1 MVLTDEPPLYR
12 DLMRLKPEALTPNG
26 WAVKAGVSRTVWSDM
41 RRHGNPSRRTLEKLL
56 TAAGSSLAEFEALR
70 IGRAPRSFAPISGA
84 GAEEAR
90 SAGWRPAPLPP
101 VPLLATGQGGD
112 WPDDGRQI
120 EWMALDPDRIAGKVE
135 RPSSLAGD
143 SQAYAVTV
151 VGESMWPRFRPGR
164 KLLVSPA
171 ASVVI
176 GDDVLLRLT
185 SLSEQGK
192 AMVMIKEFVRRTP
205 GFVEL
210 RQFNPG
216 AAFRVEASKVAAI
229 HKIVGEAI

>member
-12 DLMRLKPEALTPNG
+12 DLMRLKPNELTPNG

-56 TAAGSSLAEFEALR
+56 AAAGSSLAEFEALR
-70 IGRAPRSFAPISGA
+70 IGRAPLPFVPISGA
-84 GAEEAR
+84 GAEDAR

-101 VPLLATGQGGD
+101 VPLLATGQSGD

-120 EWMALDPDRIAGKVE
+120 EWMALDPDGIAGKVE

-143 SQAYAVTV
+143 SQAYTVTV

-171 ASVVI
+171 APVAI
-176 GDDVLLRLT
+176 GDDVLVRLV
-185 SLSEQGK
+185 SPSPQGR
-192 AMVMIKEFVRRTP
+192 AMVMIKELVRRTP
-205 GFVEL
+205 AFAEL
-210 RQFNPG
+210 RQFKPDVT
-216 AAFRVEASKVAAI
+216 FKVDGSAIAMI
-229 HKIVGEAI
+229 HKIVGEAV